1 MKYVIT
7 GGAGNISKPLTEQ
20 LLKAGHQ
27 VTVIGRNAEHL
38 KDLTAL
44 GAAAAIGS
52 VEDVAFLTKT
62 FTGANAVY
70 TMVPPNYGAPDL
82 KAYIIK
88 IGKNYTEAIKASGVK
103 YVVNLS
109 SIGAHLPKGAGPV
122 SALHYVEESFNSLKD
137 VNILHLRPG
146 YYFFNLLGNIGMV
159 KQANIIG
166 ANFGSGDDKIV
177 MVNPVDIAPVAAEAL
192 LSLNF
197 TGHSIKYIAGDE
209 RSGADIAKTLGSAI
223 GKSDLPW
230 VKFSDEDAYTGMVQA
245 GLPQEIALNYRD
257 MGQVMNDGTMFEDYW
272 KHRPTLSKTKLEDF
286 AKVFA
291 AVYNNS

>member
-38 KDLTAL
+38 KHLTAL
-44 GAAAAIGS
+44 GATAAIGS

-122 SALHYVEESFNSLKD
+122 SALYYVEESFNSLKD

-197 TGHSIKYIAGDE
+197 TGHSVKYIAGDE
-209 RSGADIAKTLGSAI
+209 RSGADIAKTLGSSI

-230 VKFSDEDAYTGMVQA
+230 VKFSDEDAYNGMVQA

-291 AVYNNS
+291 AAYNNS

>member
-122 SALHYVEESFNSLKD
+122 SALYYVEESFNSLKD

-197 TGHSIKYIAGDE
+197 TGHSVKYIAGDE
-209 RSGADIAKTLGSAI
+209 RSGADIAKALGSAI

-230 VKFSDEDAYTGMVQA
+230 VKFSDEDAYNGMVQA

-291 AVYNNS
+291 AAYNNS

>member
-44 GAAAAIGS
+44 GATAAIGS

-122 SALHYVEESFNSLKD
+122 SALYYVEESFNSLKD

-209 RSGADIAKTLGSAI
+209 RSGADIAKALGSAI

-230 VKFSDEDAYTGMVQA
+230 VKFSDEDAYNGMVQA

-291 AVYNNS
+291 AAYNNS

>member
-27 VTVIGRNAEHL
+27 VTVIGRNADHL
-38 KDLTAL
+38 KDLTAA
-44 GAAAAIGS
+44 GAIAAIGS
-52 VEDVAFLTKT
+52 VEDTAFLTKT

-82 KAYIIK
+82 KAHIIK

-122 SALHYVEESFNSLKD
+122 SALYYVEESLNSLKD
-137 VNILHLRPG
+137 VNVLHLRPG

-159 KQANIIG
+159 KHANIIG
-166 ANFGSGDDKIV
+166 ANFGNGDDKIV

-197 TGHSIKYIAGDE
+197 TGNSVKYIAGDE
-209 RSGADIAKTLGSAI
+209 RSGADIARVLGNAI
-223 GKSDLPW
+223 GKPDLPW
-230 VKFSDEDAYTGMVQA
+230 VKFSDEDAYNGMVQS

-291 AVYNNS
+291 AAYNAN

>member
-38 KDLTAL
+38 KDLTAA
-44 GAAAAIGS
+44 GATAAIGS
-52 VEDVAFLTKT
+52 VEDIAFLTKT

-70 TMVPPNYGAPDL
+70 TMIPPNFGAPDL
-82 KAYIIK
+82 KAHIIK

-109 SIGAHLPKGAGPV
+109 SIGAHLPEGAGPV
-122 SALHYVEESFNSLKD
+122 SALHFVEEAFNSLKD
-137 VNILHLRPG
+137 VNVLHLRPG
-146 YYFFNLLGNIGMV
+146 YFFFNLLGNIGMV

-177 MVNPVDIAPVAAEAL
+177 LVNPPDIAPVAAEAL

-197 TGHSIKYIAGDE
+197 TGHSIKYIASDE
-209 RSGADIAKTLGSAI
+209 RTGADIAKVLGNAI

-230 VKFSDEDAYTGMVQA
+230 IKFSDEDAYNGMLQA
-245 GLPQEIALNYRD
+245 GFPPEIASNYRD
-257 MGQVMNDGTMFEDYW
+257 MGQVMNNGTMFEDYW
-272 KHRPTLSKTKLEDF
+272 KHRPTMSKTKLEDF

-291 AVYNNS
+291 AAYNGN

>member
-122 SALHYVEESFNSLKD
+122 SALYYVEESFNSLKD

-197 TGHSIKYIAGDE
+197 TGHSVKYIAGDE
-209 RSGADIAKTLGSAI
+209 RSGADIAKALGSAI

-230 VKFSDEDAYTGMVQA
+230 VKFSDEDAYNGMVQA

-291 AVYNNS
+291 AAYQNS